1 MYELKQHDLGK
12 FQLTV
17 DAVRAYDKR
26 PTDLKGE
33 KCGINFKND
42 VMHETAKAKEIAEQD
57 EGVKLVE
64 VNKAKNDV
72 NDKRKTIKNASKLME
87 EVSVVKGAD
96 HTRTSLNSLQ
106 IQLQLGLC

>member
-1 MYELKQHDLGK
+1 MHELKQHDLGK
-12 FQLTV
+12 FQLAV

-64 VNKAKNDV
+64 VNKVKNDV
-72 NDKRKTIKNASKLME
+72 NDFIRFLME
-87 EVSVVKGAD
+87 RVDVPFQLSN
-96 HTRTSLNSLQ
+96 HH
-106 IQLQLGLC
+106 IQRIDKKDLKMLSG